1 MKLEKFAGL
10 EKEIDKLLQII
21 DTLQK
26 GNGALKERCK
36 DMINSHKKDQEVIKT
51 LKNENMDRFNASKET
66 KPDKTK
72 EAQIREGL
80 EKIVS
85 KLDDLL

>member
-1 MKLEKFAGL
+1 MKIEKFAIL

-21 DTLQK
+21 DTLK
-26 GNGALKERCK
+26 KDNGALKEKCK
-36 DMINSHKKDQEVIKT
+36 DLINSHKKDQEVIKT
-51 LKNENMDRFNASKET
+51 IKNENTDRSNASKET

-72 EAQIREGL
+72 DAQIREGL